1 LGDYSLS
8 APFKIKQM
16 ERVSSVLKS
25 ILMHENSEAA
35 DIFCG
40 SRDELQMRQRPPTG
54 AKKHG
59 HSEQFFNCYAGQSHC
74 ESMGK
79 TLVSLERI
87 PPENWRA
94 GWDIDFQ
101 RSGWFMH
108 QAKSVYGFREIRYL
122 PFAELQNDTVPRGR
136 FLNTRTTDVT
146 PTRAVLLL

>member
-1 LGDYSLS
+1 
-8 APFKIKQM
+8 
-16 ERVSSVLKS
+16 
-25 ILMHENSEAA
+25 
-35 DIFCG
+35 
-40 SRDELQMRQRPPTG
+40 
-54 AKKHG
+54 
-59 HSEQFFNCYAGQSHC
+59 
-74 ESMGK
+74 MGK